1 MIIFLPERLHLPPG
15 KGSSENRERA
25 PARLSRRSFLIKS
38 LTGSSVLALGGLA
51 SVLETGC
58 RSERPPNLLIV
69 FPDQMRGQA
78 LGFLGED
85 PVLTP
90 NLDAFGR
97 DSAVFPQAVSN
108 YPLCSPFRAMLMT
121 GKYPHSNNVLTNS
134 TSEAAQYGSE
144 LRQAERCWSDVLKD
158 NGYSLG
164 YIGKWHLDCPHPPF
178 VKSYNN
184 RNDFAWNEWCPP
196 ERRHGFDYWHAYGTY
211 DQHLNPMY
219 WDTETPRD
227 GAFLVNEW
235 GPVHEAS
242 LAIEYLRNP
251 HGRFR
256 RPGKPFALVISMN
269 PPHMPYDQVPEKYVR
284 LYDGTDI
291 EDSCTRA
298 NIPPADQKWG
308 RYYRDN
314 IRNYLAMV
322 TGVDEQFGRILKALR
337 EEGLE
342 NNTIVVFTS
351 DHGNCLGIHDEIS
364 KNNHY
369 EESMRIPLL
378 VRWPGKIQPRRDDLL
393 ISVPDLYPTLLDL
406 MGFGRTLPSDIEGAN
421 YASLLRT
428 GMGTRPKSQLYLGIP
443 LGQPAWGRRGVRTHS
458 HTMVVSR
465 TPSQDPVHVLHDNVR
480 DPYQLRNIADEEP
493 EVVRRLTEEEL
504 IPWLEKTKDPWLS
517 RRH

>member
-1 MIIFLPERLHLPPG
+1 LSPEKIFSG
-15 KGSSENRERA
+15 DRA
-25 PARLSRRSFLIKS
+25 PAMAGISRRSFLIKS
-38 LTGSSVLALGGLA
+38 LMGSSALALGGLA

-58 RSERPPNLLIV
+58 RSEPPPNLLIV

-85 PVLTP
+85 LVLTP
-90 NLDAFGR
+90 NLDAFAREGV
-97 DSAVFPQAVSN
+97 VFPQAVSN

-134 TSEAAQYGSE
+134 TSEAARYGNE
-144 LRQAERCWSDVLKD
+144 LRRAERCWSDVLKD
-158 NGYSLG
+158 HGYCLG
-164 YIGKWHLDCPHPPF
+164 YIGKWHLDCPRPPY

-184 RNDFAWNEWCPP
+184 GENLAWNEWCPP
-196 ERRHGFDYWHAYGTY
+196 DRRHGFDFWYAYGTY

-219 WDTETPRD
+219 WATETPRD
-227 GAFLVNEW
+227 GAFVVNEW
-235 GPVHEAS
+235 GPIHEAS
-242 LAIEYLRNP
+242 LAIEYLRNRN
-251 HGRFR
+251 GRFR
-256 RPGKPFALVISMN
+256 HPKKPFALVISMN
-269 PPHMPYDQVPEKYVR
+269 PPHMPYEQVPEKYVSF
-284 LYDGTDI
+284 YDGKAV
-291 EDSCTRA
+291 EDLCNRP

-322 TGVDEQFGRILKALR
+322 TGVDEQFGRILNALR
-337 EEGLE
+337 DAGLE

-378 VRWPGKIQPRRDDLL
+378 IRWPGKIRPRRDDLL

-406 MGFGRTLPSDIEGAN
+406 MGLGQALPRDIEGTSF
-421 YASLLRT
+421 ASLLRT
-428 GMGTRPKSQLYLGIP
+428 GKGTRPASQLYLGIP
-443 LGQPAWGRRGVRTHS
+443 LGQPAWGRRGVRTPT

-465 TPSQDPVHVLHDNVR
+465 MPARDPVYVLHDNIR
-480 DPYQLRNIADEEP
+480 DPYQLRNFAAEEP
-493 EVVRRLTEEEL
+493 EVVRQLMADEL
-504 IPWLEKTKDPWLS
+504 VPWLKKTKDPWPS
-517 RRH
+517 